1 MSRQMKFASLSLLL
15 VLVAFIAAPFANG
28 DEWDKKTVVNFSGP
42 VEIPGR
48 VLAPGSYI
56 LKRAQIQSDRD
67 VVQFFNADDGK
78 LVATIMAVPDYRLEP
93 TADTVISFEERPSGS
108 PEAVRSWF
116 YPGENYGLK
125 FVYRRS
131 NSQLASNSQSAEPA
145 APPMN
150 AIASAATSSESDPLP
165 AILQQNQQ
173 QAEQDPQPMASAD
186 SSAQSDEA
194 SAATQEPQLTMAE
207 DSAAQP
213 ESLPARLPK
222 TASNLMVLPLIGLLF
237 LCSGV
242 MVLCGFRQ
250 ATSRV

>member
-1 MSRQMKFASLSLLL
+1 MSGQMKFASLSLLL
-15 VLVAFIAAPFANG
+15 VLVAFIAAPFTNG

-125 FVYRRS
+125 FVYPPS

-145 APPMN
+145 TPPMHT
-150 AIASAATSSESDPLP
+150 IASAATSDPDPLP
-165 AILQQNQQ
+165 IILQQDQQ
-173 QAEQDPQPMASAD
+173 QADQDPQPMASAN

-194 SAATQEPQLTMAE
+194 SPATQEPQLTMAE